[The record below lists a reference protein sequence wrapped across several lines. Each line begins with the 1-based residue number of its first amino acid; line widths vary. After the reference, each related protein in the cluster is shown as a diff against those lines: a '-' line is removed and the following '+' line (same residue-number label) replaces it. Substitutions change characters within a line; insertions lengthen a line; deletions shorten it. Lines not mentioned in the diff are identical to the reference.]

1 MAGFFLTVSVE
12 SIIRVGKHAVDNYK
26 TVCINLAA
34 PFIAQFF
41 GDQLAAVM
49 PYADFVFGNET
60 EIVAYGEAVGFG
72 SDIPTI
78 MLKLA
83 SLPKASGTRARTV
96 VITQGP
102 NDTLVAAN
110 GTVTNFAVPKL
121 DKELIVDTNGAG
133 DAFVGGF
140 LARLAEG
147 QPVAEC
153 VRSGNFSA
161 RIVIQHSGCAFP
173 KECNYV

>member
-1 MAGFFLTVSVE
+1 MTVSVDT
-12 SIIRVGKHAVDNYK
+12 ILRVGKHAAENHK

-34 PFIAQFF
+34 PFIPQFF
-41 GDQLAAVM
+41 GDQLSAAM

-60 EIVAYGEAVGFG
+60 EIVAYGEAMGYG
-72 SDIPTI
+72 KDIPEV

-83 SLPKASGTRARTV
+83 ALPKASGCRPRVV

-102 NDTLVAAN
+102 HDTLVACQGAI
-110 GTVTNFAVPKL
+110 TNYPVEAL
-121 DKELIVDTNGAG
+121 DKELMVDTNGAG

-147 QPVAEC
+147 KPIAEC
-153 VRSGNFSA
+153 VRSGTFSA
-161 RIVIQHSGCAFP
+161 RTIIQFSGCTFP
-173 KECNYV
+173 KECNFV